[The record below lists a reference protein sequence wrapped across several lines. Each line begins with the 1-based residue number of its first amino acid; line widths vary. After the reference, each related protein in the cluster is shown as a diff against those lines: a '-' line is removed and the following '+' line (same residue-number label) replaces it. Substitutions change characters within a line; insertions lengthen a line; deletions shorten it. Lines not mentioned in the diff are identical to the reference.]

1 MRSVLARR
9 FPEVVFWFGEQTRSW
24 WAVLPPPAGWRLV
37 EAINADELT
46 RAIIEAQSW
55 PWPSPSGGAVWRRL
69 GGNSAESVPVTVTS
83 GLVKR

>member
-1 MRSVLARR
+1 MRSVLTRR
-9 FPEVVFWFGEQTRSW
+9 FPGVMFWFGDQTRLW

-37 EAINADELT
+37 EAIDADELT

-55 PWPSPSGGAVWRRL
+55 PWPSPSGGAGWRRPA
-69 GGNSAESVPVTVTS
+69 GNSVESVPVTVTS